1 MQAVLVI
8 AHKNIEQVIE
18 LSQLLRKQFE
28 VYIHIDKKC
37 NVSGLQMNELFN
49 IGAHVYQ
56 SVDVRWGG
64 WGIAEAARIL
74 FREALKNKDSSS
86 VSLVSRFTLRR

>member
-8 AHKNIEQVIE
+8 AHKNIEHVIE

-49 IGAHVYQ
+49 IGAPCLPK
-56 SVDVRWGG
+56 RGC
-64 WGIAEAARIL
+64 
-74 FREALKNKDSSS
+74 
-86 VSLVSRFTLRR
+86 

>member
-8 AHKNIEQVIE
+8 AHKNIEHVIE
-18 LSQLLRKQFE
+18 LSQQLRKQFE

-49 IGAHVYQ
+49 IGEAPM
-56 SVDVRWGG
+56 STKAWMLDGG
-64 WGIAEAARIL
+64 DG
-74 FREALKNKDSSS
+74 ALRKL
-86 VSLVSRFTLRR
+86 LVFCLEKP

>member
-8 AHKNIEQVIE
+8 AHKNIEHVIE
-18 LSQLLRKQFE
+18 LSQQLRKQFE

-49 IGAHVYQ
+49 IGAM
-56 SVDVRWGG
+56 STKAWMLDGG
-64 WGIAEAARIL
+64 DG
-74 FREALKNKDSSS
+74 ALRKL
-86 VSLVSRFTLRR
+86 LVFCLEKP

>member
-8 AHKNIEQVIE
+8 AHKNIEHVIE
-18 LSQLLRKQFE
+18 LSQQLRKQFE

-56 SVDVRWGG
+56 SVDVRWG

-74 FREALKNKDSSS
+74 FREALKIRKSHICM
-86 VSLVSRFTLRR
+86 